1 MKQQQNDALVKV
13 PHYGIPRINQRRP
26 MTICMLTK
34 DADACCVL

>member
-1 MKQQQNDALVKV
+1 MKRQQNDALVKV
-13 PHYGIPRINQRRP
+13 LHYGIPPINKCRP